1 MIHDVRLGT
10 VVLMIV
16 ASRNFGYP
24 ALVLSLFIRINTNIK
39 KRSRNHERSVSGT
52 LCIFG
57 FSFSGQ
63 IAGLSERGWLMLYMS
78 GGKLATVKL
87 IQKYSVTVRYSLYDV
102 GTQRST
108 KVIYSFHNLLFRN
121 FQVVYDI
128 LNDNRK
134 SAWWSTCEFKL
145 LYLCSKQKVLASNKS

>member
-1 MIHDVRLGT
+1 
-10 VVLMIV
+10 
-16 ASRNFGYP
+16 
-24 ALVLSLFIRINTNIK
+24 
-39 KRSRNHERSVSGT
+39 
-52 LCIFG
+52 
-57 FSFSGQ
+57 
-63 IAGLSERGWLMLYMS
+63 MLYMS

-87 IQKYSVTVRYSLYDV
+87 IQKYLVTVRYSLYDV

-134 SAWWSTCEFKL
+134 SA
-145 LYLCSKQKVLASNKS
+145 